1 MTNKIKNLHPIE
13 KPLEKLLR
21 YGAEKLSMVELLA
34 VIFRTGIKN
43 KGVLE
48 LAEEV
53 SRIFDIKNLKS
64 MSFEKLRS
72 IKGIGKVK
80 LGQVLA
86 LIEIAKRLNNSQEIY
101 IQSPEDVFRLMSN
114 YLNSKKEHFVA
125 FYLNTR
131 LSLIKQEL
139 ISIGILNAS
148 MVHPRE
154 VFEPAIR
161 YLASSIIVAHNHPSG
176 SLEPSNADI
185 EVSLKLRESGK
196 ILGIELVDHI
206 IVSKN
211 GWYSFKDNQVV
222 FN

>member
-1 MTNKIKNLHPIE
+1 
-13 KPLEKLLR
+13 
-21 YGAEKLSMVELLA
+21 
-34 VIFRTGIKN
+34 
-43 KGVLE
+43 
-48 LAEEV
+48 
-53 SRIFDIKNLKS
+53 

-72 IKGIGKVK
+72 IKGVGKVK

-86 LIEIAKRLNNSQEIY
+86 LIEIAKRLNNSQEIS

-176 SLEPSNADI
+176 SLEPSSADI
-185 EVSLKLRESGK
+185 EVSVKLRESGK

>member
-13 KPLEKLLR
+13 KPLEKLFR

-53 SRIFDIKNLKS
+53 SMLFDVKNLQFV
-64 MSFEKLRS
+64 SFQNLKS

-86 LIEIAKRLNNSQEIY
+86 LIEIAKRLNSSQEIS
-101 IQSPEDVFRLMSN
+101 IQSPEDVFHLMSN

-176 SLEPSNADI
+176 ALDASNADI
-185 EVSLKLRESGK
+185 EVSIKLRDSGK
-196 ILGIELVDHI
+196 ILGIEVLDHI

-211 GWYSFKDNQVV
+211 GWYSFKDNQII
-222 FN
+222 FS

>member
-1 MTNKIKNLHPIE
+1 MTNKLKKLHPIE
-13 KPLEKLLR
+13 KPLEKIFR
-21 YGAEKLSMVELLA
+21 YGAEKLSLVELLA
-34 VIFRTGIKN
+34 IIFRTGIKN

-53 SRIFDIKNLKS
+53 SRYFDAENLNFVSFQSLKN
-64 MSFEKLRS
+64 

-86 LIEIAKRLNNSQEIY
+86 LIEIAKRLNNSQEVS

-114 YLNSKKEHFVA
+114 FLNSKKEHFVA

-131 LSLIKQEL
+131 LNLIKQEL

-176 SLEPSNADI
+176 TLEPSNADI
-185 EVSLKLRESGK
+185 EVSIKLRDSGK
-196 ILGIELVDHI
+196 ILGIEVLDHI
-206 IVSKN
+206 IVS
-211 GWYSFKDNQVV
+211 
-222 FN
+222 

>member
-72 IKGIGKVK
+72 VKGIGKVK

-86 LIEIAKRLNNSQEIY
+86 LIEIAKRLNNSQEIS